1 MALMPVIHRQLK
13 RRQVVAFFQKL
24 PVFLVPKCY
33 VLEIDGRSRS
43 GPPSHSRHLQRMQ
56 NKKGRGLNGI
66 MTNNSYLS
74 IVSKDCGPAELLVR
88 ARRAG
93 DIEKVFPNA
102 KVTRQ
107 TDSDYL
113 YRAILPRNVVKQSL
127 AAMIDLI
134 DYPNFKDSVEDRSLH
149 AAYVSVWC
157 AMAGLQHPPP
167 EIERAT
173 HARSALTSKNTR

>member
-1 MALMPVIHRQLK
+1 MW
-13 RRQVVAFFQKL
+13 
-24 PVFLVPKCY
+24 
-33 VLEIDGRSRS
+33 
-43 GPPSHSRHLQRMQ
+43 
-56 NKKGRGLNGI
+56 I

-113 YRAILPRNVVKQSL
+113 YRAILPRDVVKEAL

-134 DYPNFKDSVEDRSLH
+134 DCPNFKDSVEDRSLH
-149 AAYVSVWC
+149 AAYVSVWG

-167 EIERAT
+167 QVGRPTQGRGSLILKT
-173 HARSALTSKNTR
+173 

>member
-1 MALMPVIHRQLK
+1 MW
-13 RRQVVAFFQKL
+13 
-24 PVFLVPKCY
+24 
-33 VLEIDGRSRS
+33 
-43 GPPSHSRHLQRMQ
+43 
-56 NKKGRGLNGI
+56 I

-74 IVSKDCGPAELLVR
+74 IVSKDCGPAELLVK

-113 YRAILPRNVVKQSL
+113 YRAVLPRDVVKQAL

-134 DYPNFKDSVEDRSLH
+134 DYPNFKDSVEDRALH